1 MVIDTKGVNVWC
13 SAGKGTFCADEVVRR
28 IEAVRLP
35 EVVSDRKLILPQLSA
50 VGVAAHEVRK
60 RSGFH
65 VVFGPVRAEDVR
77 TFLAAGMQATPE
89 MREVQF
95 PMGDRLAVI
104 PVELVQAAS
113 KVVLVAACFFLL
125 AGLGR
130 DGYSASRA
138 MDAGLFSAALFLLVC
153 LASLTLTPLLL
164 PWLPGRAF
172 AVKGAWL
179 GVGLLVALM
188 GYTWRLPGVF
198 ENWFIFGI

>member
-1 MVIDTKGVNVWC
+1 MGFTSF
-13 SAGKGTFCADEVVRR
+13 SARC
-28 IEAVRLP
+28 
-35 EVVSDRKLILPQLSA
+35 
-50 VGVAAHEVRK
+50 
-60 RSGFH
+60 
-65 VVFGPVRAEDVR
+65 AEDVR

-188 GYTWRLPGVF
+188 GYTWHCLVCSRTGLSLVLGVSSFRRLPASRPSTSQVAPRSLRCRGPGGRCVLPCRSKLPSPGWGSCYGWSGDSS
-198 ENWFIFGI
+198 NG